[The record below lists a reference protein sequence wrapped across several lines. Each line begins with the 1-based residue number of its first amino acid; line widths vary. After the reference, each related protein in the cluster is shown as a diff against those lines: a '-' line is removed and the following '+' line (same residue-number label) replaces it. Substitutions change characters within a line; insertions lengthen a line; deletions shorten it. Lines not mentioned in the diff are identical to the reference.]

1 MITVDEIEAEFKR
14 LAVESIGKSF
24 RKKYYDEEM
33 TAEPMPFNDSI
44 KMANF
49 VCVELIEELI
59 KSWDK
64 LQAAK

>member
-1 MITVDEIEAEFKR
+1 MITVDEIEADFKR
-14 LAVESIGKSF
+14 LAVESIHKSF

-49 VCVELIEELI
+49 VCDELKVELI
-59 KSWDK
+59 KAWDK
-64 LQAAK
+64 KAAK